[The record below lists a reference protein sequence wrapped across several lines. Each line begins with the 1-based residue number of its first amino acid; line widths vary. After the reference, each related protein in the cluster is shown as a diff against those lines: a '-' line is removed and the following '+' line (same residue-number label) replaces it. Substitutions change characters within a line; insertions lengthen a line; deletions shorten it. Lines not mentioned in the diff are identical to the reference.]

1 MNTEQRSAMLAPARF
16 NTPSVFA
23 WVVMIAFAAFFIQ
36 GFLSADIRGDRL
48 VQGLGNMG
56 EFLAQ
61 AVPPDTSRLQQIG
74 KAMLETL
81 NMAIVGVAFGV
92 VLSVPFALLCSNNT
106 SPNRFIRGLSRMLVA
121 IFRTVPELI
130 WALIFVV
137 AVGLGPLA
145 GILAIIMDTIGFC
158 ARFFSERIEEIKPGP
173 SEALT
178 ATGAGKMSV
187 IFGAILPESIASMTA
202 TSLFSVEK
210 AIRSAVVLGLVGAG
224 GIGVEL
230 SVSMRL
236 FRFDQALTII
246 LVILVVVIAVEQVS
260 SAIRKRVI

>member
-1 MNTEQRSAMLAPARF
+1 MTSKSPTAIVPPRF
-16 NTPSVFA
+16 ASPSIFM
-23 WVVMIAFAAFFIQ
+23 WVVVVGFAAFFIQ
-36 GFLSADIRGDRL
+36 GFMSAEVSGERL
-48 VQGLGNMG
+48 IQGAGNMG
-56 EFLAQ
+56 TFFAQ
-61 AVPPDTSRLQQIG
+61 SFPPDFTRLEPILW
-74 KAMLETL
+74 AMLETL
-81 NMAIVGVAFGV
+81 NMAVVGVTFGV
-92 VLSVPFALLCSNNT
+92 ILSIPFALLCSSNT
-106 SPNRFIRGLSRMLVA
+106 APNAAVRWVSRMVVA
-121 IFRTVPELI
+121 TFRTIPDLI

-158 ARFFSERIEEIKPGP
+158 ARFFSERIEEIRPGP

-178 ATGAGKMSV
+178 ATGAGRMSV
-187 IFGAILPESIASMTA
+187 IMGAILPESMASITA
-202 TSLFSVEK
+202 TSLYSVEK

-230 SVSMRL
+230 STSMRM
-236 FRFDQALTII
+236 FRYDQALTII